1 MVFRRTLRGGQR
13 TIRFLLAFYYQL
25 DHLVRELMKFG
36 TVGAF
41 AYVIDIGL
49 YNLLRATV
57 LEDKTI
63 TAKVVS
69 VTVATGVAFLGN
81 RHWTFRHRTD
91 PGLARGFGV
100 FALLNGI
107 AMVITVIPLW
117 ISHYLLGMTSLLAD
131 NISTN
136 IIGTAL
142 ATAFRF
148 WSYRKWVFVAP
159 PEPSARTPDTPA
171 PDAPAPDAPATHA
184 APPDS
189 AGPRVVTGQSA
200 AVVLPPQQGGPG
212 ASLLTA
218 EARARQ
224 RR

>member
-1 MVFRRTLRGGQR
+1 MVFRRAFSGGQR
-13 TIRFLLAFYYQL
+13 IIRFLLAFYYRL

-69 VTVATGVAFLGN
+69 VTVATAVAFVGN

-100 FALLNGI
+100 FALLNGV

-142 ATAFRF
+142 ATTFRF

-159 PEPSARTPDTPA
+159 PVPVTPI
-171 PDAPAPDAPATHA
+171 PDAPATHA
-184 APPDS
+184 APPAP
-189 AGPRVVTGQSA
+189 AGPGAVPGQPA
-200 AVVLPPQQGGPG
+200 AIVLPPQQHGSGP
-212 ASLLTA
+212 SLLTA
-218 EARARQ
+218 EGKAPP

>member
-1 MVFRRTLRGGQR
+1 
-13 TIRFLLAFYYQL
+13 
-25 DHLVRELMKFG
+25 MKFG

-41 AYVIDIGL
+41 AYVVDIGL

-69 VTVATGVAFLGN
+69 VTVATAVAFLGN

-142 ATAFRF
+142 ATVFRF

-159 PEPSARTPDTPA
+159 VPVA
-171 PDAPAPDAPATHA
+171 PITDAPATHV
-184 APPDS
+184 APP
-189 AGPRVVTGQSA
+189 APVTSGTTPTAASPGAVPGQSA
-200 AVVLPPQQGGPG
+200 AIALPPQ
-212 ASLLTA
+212 
-218 EARARQ
+218 
-224 RR
+224 

>member
-1 MVFRRTLRGGQR
+1 MVFRQTIRGGQR
-13 TIRFLLAFYYQL
+13 IIRFLLAFYYQL
-25 DHLVRELMKFG
+25 DHMVRELMKFG

-57 LEDKTI
+57 LEDRTI
-63 TAKVVS
+63 TAKLVS
-69 VTVATGVAFLGN
+69 VTVATAVAFLGN

-100 FALLNGI
+100 FALLNGV

-159 PEPSARTPDTPA
+159 PVPVTP
-171 PDAPAPDAPATHA
+171 PDAPTTHAPPPAPAGPGA
-184 APPDS
+184 V
-189 AGPRVVTGQSA
+189 AGQPASI
-200 AVVLPPQQGGPG
+200 VLPPQQGGSGP
-212 ASLLTA
+212 SLLTA
-218 EARARQ
+218 EAKAP
-224 RR
+224 RRR

>member
-1 MVFRRTLRGGQR
+1 MVFKRAARGGQEL
-13 TIRFLLAFYYQL
+13 IRFLLALYYQL

-69 VTVATGVAFLGN
+69 VTVATAVAFLGN

-142 ATAFRF
+142 ATVFRF

-159 PEPSARTPDTPA
+159 PPA
-171 PDAPAPDAPATHA
+171 PTAVDSMPAREVETTASIP
-184 APPDS
+184 
-189 AGPRVVTGQSA
+189 GQSA
-200 AVVLPPQQGGPG
+200 AAPLPPQPD
-212 ASLLTA
+212 APDRAVLTP
-218 EARARQ
+218 ESRALRQ
-224 RR
+224 R

>member
-1 MVFRRTLRGGQR
+1 MIFRRTVRGGQR
-13 TIRFLLAFYYQL
+13 IIRFLLASYYRL

-69 VTVATGVAFLGN
+69 VTVATAVAFLGN

-117 ISHYLLGMTSLLAD
+117 ISHYLLGMT
-131 NISTN
+131 T
-136 IIGTAL
+136 T
-142 ATAFRF
+142 FRF

-159 PEPSARTPDTPA
+159 VPAAPIPDTPG
-171 PDAPAPDAPATHA
+171 THA
-184 APPDS
+184 APPAPAS
-189 AGPRVVTGQSA
+189 PA
-200 AVVLPPQQGGPG
+200 AVSGQPAAIVLPPQQDGSGP
-212 ASLLTA
+212 SLLTA
-218 EARARQ
+218 EAKAPRPR
-224 RR
+224 

>member
-1 MVFRRTLRGGQR
+1 MIFRRTVRGGQR
-13 TIRFLLAFYYQL
+13 IIRFLLASYYRL

-69 VTVATGVAFLGN
+69 VTVATAVAFLGN

-159 PEPSARTPDTPA
+159 VPAAPIPDTPG
-171 PDAPAPDAPATHA
+171 THA
-184 APPDS
+184 APPAPAS
-189 AGPRVVTGQSA
+189 PA
-200 AVVLPPQQGGPG
+200 AVSGQPAAIVLPPQQDGSGP
-212 ASLLTA
+212 SLLTA
-218 EARARQ
+218 EAKAPRPR
-224 RR
+224 

>member
-1 MVFRRTLRGGQR
+1 
-13 TIRFLLAFYYQL
+13 
-25 DHLVRELMKFG
+25 
-36 TVGAF
+36 
-41 AYVIDIGL
+41 
-49 YNLLRATV
+49 
-57 LEDKTI
+57 
-63 TAKVVS
+63 VVS
-69 VTVATGVAFLGN
+69 VTVATTVAFLGN

-100 FALLNGI
+100 FALLNGV

-159 PEPSARTPDTPA
+159 PVQVTPISDG
-171 PDAPAPDAPATHA
+171 PATHA
-184 APPDS
+184 APPAPAS
-189 AGPRVVTGQSA
+189 PGAGRPA
-200 AVVLPPQQGGPG
+200 AIALPPQQDGSGP
-212 ASLLTA
+212 SLLTA
-218 EARARQ
+218 EAKAP
-224 RR
+224 RRR